1 MKRRRALVSS
11 SAQPWWQNSSDS
23 QRAAGSAPT
32 AVCFVITYVEI
43 RADSMLQNLVTS
55 GNSRTTQQYTTIVI
69 TRTQY
74 TTYIY
79 SNSRSSQSQESTR
92 SSLSSMSTG
101 SQSSKLSRH
110 TISTSPS
117 WSPSFTYDP
126 TTLSTTT
133 TTSATTHSRKTVPT
147 IIYVTSTH
155 TIPSA
160 STLPTTVPTSSFQAT
175 TSTVLTSATS
185 ATTSAVTGNGEKGHG
200 SLLVSPDG
208 SSRHAAAIAGGMT
221 SSVAGIAL
229 IGLLF
234 LFLFRRRKRSLPY
247 HEKDGSAAEPRMS
260 SSSQALPS
268 AVAAA
273 GATRR
278 SNRSTNLASQRSES
292 DRLPVIDHN
301 LIHMDLEH
309 WDRPFI
315 HEDPRLRDDSSP
327 LRLMNPDPTPTPP
340 VVFRSS
346 STSVSPDTGPDNP
359 HKFLQ
364 RQRSALT
371 AALLSIKRSFSSQD
385 VRHASDE
392 SHLSPSAL
400 PSAHPS
406 AHPSPLHIQDK
417 NTNKLTMP
425 SEAILA
431 GVAVSRPISSQSAI
445 SRNTII
451 CHQVPDDPFITST
464 SATPNSLLPPCLH
477 FGNGTAGR
485 DFLAPPPL
493 RTRIPV
499 QSTPTHPQHGTVS
512 PLSRSNSDCSTRFE
526 SLSPTRSEISS
537 VSVRSG
543 PFDLATAS
551 VVDLESGTRIQG
563 LRGQREQT
571 PNWEVHVNPGT

>member
-79 SNSRSSQSQESTR
+79 SNSRSSQPQESTR
-92 SSLSSMSTG
+92 SSLSSMS
-101 SQSSKLSRH
+101 SQSSKTSRH
-110 TISTSPS
+110 TISTLSS
-117 WSPSFTYDP
+117 WSRSFTYDP

-133 TTSATTHSRKTVPT
+133 TASATTHSRKTVAT

-155 TIPSA
+155 TLPSA

-185 ATTSAVTGNGEKGHG
+185 SATSAVAGNGERGHD

-208 SSRHAAAIAGGMT
+208 SSRHSAAIAGGMT
-221 SSVAGIAL
+221 SSLAGIAL
-229 IGLLF
+229 IGLFF
-234 LFLFRRRKRSLPY
+234 LFLFRRRKRQLPY
-247 HEKDGSAAEPRMS
+247 HEKAGSAAEPRMS

-268 AVAAA
+268 TVAAA

-278 SNRSTNLASQRSES
+278 SDRSTNLAPQRFRS

-301 LIHMDLEH
+301 LIHIDLEH
-309 WDRPFI
+309 WDRPFV

-346 STSVSPDTGPDNP
+346 STSVSPDTAPDNP

-385 VRHASDE
+385 VRHASE
-392 SHLSPSAL
+392 EPHLQTSAL

-417 NTNKLTMP
+417 SINKLTMP

-431 GVAVSRPISSQSAI
+431 GITVSRPISSQSAI
-445 SRNTII
+445 SNNTII
-451 CHQVPDDPFITST
+451 RHQVPDDPFITST

-477 FGNGTAGR
+477 FGNGPARR

-499 QSTPTHPQHGTVS
+499 QSTPTQPQHGTVS

-537 VSVRSG
+537 VSIRSG

>member
-221 SSVAGIAL
+221 RSDLYHITRKTDLPQSLECHPRPKRYRPLSQQQERHGAQTGVPIWLRNDLNQIDFLSSITTLSIWISNIGID
-229 IGLLF
+229 LLF
-234 LFLFRRRKRSLPY
+234 TKILVFAMTVRRC
-247 HEKDGSAAEPRMS
+247 
-260 SSSQALPS
+260 
-268 AVAAA
+268 V
-273 GATRR
+273 
-278 SNRSTNLASQRSES
+278 
-292 DRLPVIDHN
+292 
-301 LIHMDLEH
+301 
-309 WDRPFI
+309 
-315 HEDPRLRDDSSP
+315 
-327 LRLMNPDPTPTPP
+327 
-340 VVFRSS
+340 
-346 STSVSPDTGPDNP
+346 
-359 HKFLQ
+359 
-364 RQRSALT
+364 
-371 AALLSIKRSFSSQD
+371 
-385 VRHASDE
+385 
-392 SHLSPSAL
+392 
-400 PSAHPS
+400 
-406 AHPSPLHIQDK
+406 
-417 NTNKLTMP
+417 
-425 SEAILA
+425 
-431 GVAVSRPISSQSAI
+431 
-445 SRNTII
+445 
-451 CHQVPDDPFITST
+451 
-464 SATPNSLLPPCLH
+464 
-477 FGNGTAGR
+477 
-485 DFLAPPPL
+485 
-493 RTRIPV
+493 
-499 QSTPTHPQHGTVS
+499 
-512 PLSRSNSDCSTRFE
+512 
-526 SLSPTRSEISS
+526 
-537 VSVRSG
+537 
-543 PFDLATAS
+543 
-551 VVDLESGTRIQG
+551 
-563 LRGQREQT
+563 
-571 PNWEVHVNPGT
+571 

>member
-1 MKRRRALVSS
+1 VA
-11 SAQPWWQNSSDS
+11 
-23 QRAAGSAPT
+23 
-32 AVCFVITYVEI
+32 
-43 RADSMLQNLVTS
+43 
-55 GNSRTTQQYTTIVI
+55 
-69 TRTQY
+69 
-74 TTYIY
+74 
-79 SNSRSSQSQESTR
+79 
-92 SSLSSMSTG
+92 
-101 SQSSKLSRH
+101 
-110 TISTSPS
+110 
-117 WSPSFTYDP
+117 
-126 TTLSTTT
+126 
-133 TTSATTHSRKTVPT
+133 T

-155 TIPSA
+155 TTLSA
-160 STLPTTVPTSSFQAT
+160 SILPTTVSTSSTQAT
-175 TSTVLTSATS
+175 TSTILPSTTSS
-185 ATTSAVTGNGEKGHG
+185 ATSAVTGSGESNHG

-208 SSRHAAAIAGGMT
+208 SSRHSAAIAGGMT
-221 SSVAGIAL
+221 SSLAGIAL

-234 LFLFRRRKRSLPY
+234 LFLFRRRKRQLPY

-268 AVAAA
+268 AIAAA
-273 GATRR
+273 GATRPSDR
-278 SNRSTNLASQRSES
+278 DTNLAPQQSRS

-301 LIHMDLEH
+301 LIHMNVEH
-309 WDRPFI
+309 WDRPFV
-315 HEDPRLRDDSSP
+315 HEDPHPRDDSSP

-340 VVFRSS
+340 IVFRSS
-346 STSVSPDTGPDNP
+346 SNSVSPDTAPEGP
-359 HKFLQ
+359 HRFLQ

-371 AALLSIKRSFSSQD
+371 AAMLSIKRSFSSQD
-385 VRHASDE
+385 VRHSSDE
-392 SHLSPSAL
+392 PHLQTSAL

-431 GVAVSRPISSQSAI
+431 GITVSRPISSQSAI
-445 SRNTII
+445 STNTIVR
-451 CHQVPDDPFITST
+451 HHAPDDPFITST

-477 FGNGTAGR
+477 FGNGTTRR

-493 RTRIPV
+493 RTRTPV
-499 QSTPTHPQHGTVS
+499 QSTPTQPQHGTVS

-571 PNWEVHVNPGT
+571 PNWEVYVDTGI

>member
-1 MKRRRALVSS
+1 
-11 SAQPWWQNSSDS
+11 
-23 QRAAGSAPT
+23 
-32 AVCFVITYVEI
+32 
-43 RADSMLQNLVTS
+43 MLQNLVTS
-55 GNSRTTQQYTTIVI
+55 GNSGITQKYTTIII

-92 SSLSSMSTG
+92 SSLSSMSSYST
-101 SQSSKLSRH
+101 KTSRH
-110 TISTSPS
+110 TISTLSS

-126 TTLSTTT
+126 TTLSITTT
-133 TTSATTHSRKTVPT
+133 ASATTHSRTTLGT

-155 TIPSA
+155 AVPSGSDFPTTV
-160 STLPTTVPTSSFQAT
+160 STSTNQDTTSTVPTSARS
-175 TSTVLTSATS
+175 SS
-185 ATTSAVTGNGEKGHG
+185 TSAVAGNGKTGHG

-247 HEKDGSAAEPRMS
+247 HEKYGSAAEPRMS

-273 GATRR
+273 GAIQR
-278 SNRSTNLASQRSES
+278 SDRSTYLAPQSSRS

-301 LIHMDLEH
+301 LIHMSLEH
-309 WDRPFI
+309 WDRPFV
-315 HEDPRLRDDSSP
+315 HEDPHPRDDSSP

-346 STSVSPDTGPDNP
+346 STSMSPDTAPENP

-385 VRHASDE
+385 VRHLSDE
-392 SHLSPSAL
+392 PHLSPSAL

-431 GVAVSRPISSQSAI
+431 GITVSRPISSQSAI
-445 SRNTII
+445 SNNTII
-451 CHQVPDDPFITST
+451 RHQVPDDPFITST

-477 FGNGTAGR
+477 FGNGTARR

-493 RTRIPV
+493 RTRISV
-499 QSTPTHPQHGTVS
+499 QSTPTHHQHGTVS
-512 PLSRSNSDCSTRFE
+512 PLSRSNSDCSTTFE
-526 SLSPTRSEISS
+526 SLSPTRSEVSS

-563 LRGQREQT
+563 SRGQREQT